1 MTKKTMIKSSIIAI
15 VICAA
20 AFIGYILIKGWHEK
34 GLERVKIQ
42 QEKAWKGKF
51 DRLSDKV
58 ISLEKETADLKGL
71 NEFEGQPEDTKEDK
85 SFASSAV
92 KTGESTPSIDEI
104 ERRIAAFFM
113 YLDEQDYVKNY
124 NLNGSAYNE
133 YEISIQEI
141 SSKIPV
147 IAGETDT
154 LYNLLLNMAHF
165 YRVLGKK
172 RLFLIRDVLN
182 NEDEK
187 MESMMNTFFLW
198 YTYKY
203 DKEKKI
209 KGRPTIE
216 VLYEY
221 TSFFLNTIGG
231 RSYLLRRNSK
241 LRLLTT
247 YYCVLILDRANDV
260 KLNSHGIDI
269 RPHLEMLSNEMTE
282 YIGLK
287 HQRDYL
293 NKLKELM
300 NKYKR

>member
-1 MTKKTMIKSSIIAI
+1 MTKKTIIKSSVIAI

-20 AFIGYILIKGWHEK
+20 AFIGYTLINGWHEK

-42 QEKAWKGKF
+42 QEKAWKGKI

-85 SFASSAV
+85 SFAGGAV
-92 KTGESTPSIDEI
+92 KAGESTPSIDEI
-104 ERRIAAFFM
+104 ERRIAAFFI
-113 YLDEQDYVKNY
+113 YLDDQDYVKNY

-172 RLFLIRDVLN
+172 RLLLIRDVLK

-209 KGRPTIE
+209 KGRPTLE

-221 TSFFLNTIGG
+221 TCFFLNTIGG

-241 LRLLTT
+241 LRLLVT

-282 YIGLK
+282 YIGLE

-293 NKLKELM
+293 NKLNELM
-300 NKYKR
+300 DKYKR